1 MDEIEQTMNQQHV
14 MKLSTALKQWAI
26 CLGILIVLML
36 LTKLSEGFV
45 ALAFLFYIGSGIYLN
60 RAVLRRIV
68 EWHPMHNTLYNVT
81 QEKLKFLLLWPVMYI
96 PLFVRLGI
104 DKML

>member
-1 MDEIEQTMNQQHV
+1 MDQIEQTMNQQPV
-14 MKLSTALKQWAI
+14 MKLSTALKRWAI
-26 CLGILIVLML
+26 CLAILLVLIA
-36 LTKLSEGFV
+36 LTKLSTAF
-45 ALAFLFYIGSGIYLN
+45 ASLAVLFYLASGIYLN

-104 DKML
+104 DKLL